1 MISKVEKR
9 NGKQVDFDI
18 TKIDNALYKALTFT
32 KEGGKDEAANLSEKV
47 LEIILRRFSREE
59 VPKVEEI
66 QNIVEEVLISEG
78 LTETARGY
86 ILYREKRREIRE
98 TVSQFDES
106 TELIEKY
113 IDEIDWQVKENAN
126 MTYSLQGLN
135 QYATSHISKKYWLN
149 KIYPEKIREAAKNQ
163 DFHIHDLNLLATYCC
178 GWDLQDILL
187 RGFGGVT
194 SKVESKPPK
203 HFRPALGQ
211 IVNFFFTLQGESAGA
226 QAMSNF
232 DTLLAPFIRKD
243 NLDYKQVKQSLQ
255 EFMFNCMVPT
265 RVGFQ
270 CLSEDT
276 EILTK
281 KGWKKHNEVKKG
293 DVIKTFNTEKGV
305 IEEKKARK
313 VFSREYEGKMYNLVN
328 RIQDQLISPG
338 HRVVRKK
345 FNSEKY
351 CLEEVE
357 KTKSLKSPQA
367 IPVAADNLNKD
378 IRLSDEEIKLV
389 AWILSEGSLEKK
401 GSWRRV
407 MIYQSKKKNREKY
420 EEILSLLDIL
430 GIDYTLQ
437 EGSKSL
443 GDTVIQI
450 RFNAENSKRVLCFFD
465 RDDNVK
471 TVPEKMLEMSERQ
484 SRVFIETYIK
494 GDGHEDCK
502 ITVSDENLLHDIQR
516 IVVNSGYGFTTTKR
530 KSSGV
535 GKKMLYILRII
546 RHKETYIREI
556 KEVNYK
562 GVIWSVNTENET
574 VIAKRKGKVFITGN
588 TPFINVSLDVTVP
601 DFLKNMPIIIGG
613 ETQKETYGEFQKEM
627 DIFNKAFYEVLMDGD
642 ARGRVFTFPIP
653 TISIAKNFDW
663 DNENLDKMWEAT
675 AKYGINYFSNFVQS
689 DMNPEDFRS
698 MCLHPEEKMIVR
710 RGERIEKTTI
720 GKLFEEHKG
729 KKIDKEWSELNENVD
744 ALSLNPQ
751 NGNIEWTKIE
761 KLLEVFDNEM
771 ISIETMDGKRMKVS
785 KDHLVAI
792 FTEEGI
798 KTKRAEE
805 VNEDDFLLVLK
816 DGSNALNNQGEE
828 DKEKYAWLIG
838 LFVADGNYL
847 YDSRYEEDRLRGL
860 QFSFNAK
867 EKDLIE
873 KTKEVIK
880 NLLGYEMKFILDSRY
895 ENSLRGYVYNSS
907 FANKMFHEMDV
918 HKYQRLPKWIWNAK
932 EEVIKSFLEGFFEGD
947 GYSDGNEI
955 HINDPQLA
963 EELNLLFQLAGIS
976 TTYRLRKNSQVIR
989 IQHTLGR
996 GSSGN
1001 NVIKDKLHNLIPTF
1015 LIDKKNIIGEDGKN
1029 IYQCY
1034 GTKMVGFSSI
1044 DRWNLSNE
1052 KIEALRKSGYA
1063 VVGVRGV
1070 RKEKLDQN
1078 QVFYDIELKENHY
1091 FVHSDG
1097 NITHNCCR
1105 LRLDNKE
1112 LVKRGGGLFGSQPLT
1127 GSVGVVT
1134 INLPRI
1140 GYLSSSKEEFFTRL
1154 GEMMDLAKD
1163 SLELKRKVLDNFIEK
1178 GLYPYT
1184 KHYLESV
1191 KKMRGSYFGN
1201 HFSTIGLIGT
1211 NEALLN
1217 FMSKNIA
1224 TEEGR
1229 NFALE
1234 ILQFMRERLVHY
1246 QETTGSLYNLEA
1258 TPGEGA
1264 SFRQARID
1272 RERYPDIITAGTKE
1286 TPYYTNSVH
1295 LPVNYTDDPFEALDL
1310 QDELQ
1315 QAFTG
1320 GTVIHLFLGERISN
1334 PTSAKNIVR
1343 KVFENY
1349 HLPYITLSPTF
1360 SICSNCGYIKG
1371 ERAYCPNCKIKTPK
1385 KIIKNLKNHKPQ

>member
-9 NGKQVDFDI
+9 NGEVVDFDAQ
-18 TKIDNALYKALTFT
+18 KIEEAIYKALTFA
-32 KEGGKDEAANLSEKV
+32 KEGEENKAREISEKV
-47 LEIILRRFSREE
+47 MDLLMRRFSREE
-59 VPKVEEI
+59 VPHVEEI
-66 QNIVEEVLISEG
+66 QNIVEEVLIMED
-78 LTETARGY
+78 LTETARSY

-98 TVSQFDES
+98 TSTELDES
-106 TELIEKY
+106 TKIIEKY
-113 IDEIDWQVKENAN
+113 VDELDWEVKENAN

-149 KIYPEKIREAAKNQ
+149 KIYPEKIRNAAKNQ
-163 DFHIHDLNLLATYCC
+163 DFHIHDLNLLATYCS

-187 RGFGGVT
+187 RGFGGVS
-194 SKVESKPPK
+194 SKVESRPPK
-203 HFRPALGQ
+203 HLRPALGQ
-211 IVNFFFTLQGESAGA
+211 IVNFFYTLQGECAGA
-226 QAMSNF
+226 NAMSNF
-232 DTLLAPFIRKD
+232 DTFLAPFIRKD
-243 NLDYKQVKQSLQ
+243 NLDYKQVKQAMQ
-255 EFMFNCMVPT
+255 EFLFNCMVPT

-270 CLSEDT
+270 
-276 EILTK
+276 
-281 KGWKKHNEVKKG
+281 
-293 DVIKTFNTEKGV
+293 
-305 IEEKKARK
+305 
-313 VFSREYEGKMYNLVN
+313 
-328 RIQDQLISPG
+328 
-338 HRVVRKK
+338 
-345 FNSEKY
+345 
-351 CLEEVE
+351 
-357 KTKSLKSPQA
+357 
-367 IPVAADNLNKD
+367 
-378 IRLSDEEIKLV
+378 
-389 AWILSEGSLEKK
+389 
-401 GSWRRV
+401 
-407 MIYQSKKKNREKY
+407 
-420 EEILSLLDIL
+420 
-430 GIDYTLQ
+430 
-437 EGSKSL
+437 
-443 GDTVIQI
+443 
-450 RFNAENSKRVLCFFD
+450 
-465 RDDNVK
+465 
-471 TVPEKMLEMSERQ
+471 
-484 SRVFIETYIK
+484 
-494 GDGHEDCK
+494 
-502 ITVSDENLLHDIQR
+502 
-516 IVVNSGYGFTTTKR
+516 
-530 KSSGV
+530 
-535 GKKMLYILRII
+535 
-546 RHKETYIREI
+546 
-556 KEVNYK
+556 
-562 GVIWSVNTENET
+562 
-574 VIAKRKGKVFITGN
+574 
-588 TPFINVSLDVTVP
+588 TPFLNVSLDVTVP
-601 DFLKNMPIIIGG
+601 EFLKKQPIIIGG
-613 ETQKETYGEFQKEM
+613 EAQRETYGDFQKEM
-627 DIFNKAFYEVLMDGD
+627 DIFNQAFYEVLMQGD
-642 ARGRVFTFPIP
+642 AKGRPFTFPIP

-729 KKIDKEWSELNENVD
+729 KKIDKEWSELNGDVD

-751 NGNIEWTKIE
+751 NGNVEWTKIE

-771 ISIETMDGKRMKVS
+771 VSIETMDGKRMKVS

-873 KTKEVIK
+873 KTKETIK
-880 NLLGYEMKFILDSRY
+880 SLLGYEMKFVLDSRY

-918 HKYQRLPKWIWNAK
+918 RKYQRLPKWIWNAK
-932 EEVIKSFLEGFFEGD
+932 VEVIKSFLEGFFEGD

-976 TTYRLRKNSQVIR
+976 TTYRLKKNSQVIR

-996 GSSGN
+996 GSSGSDI
-1001 NVIKDKLHNLIPTF
+1001 IKDKLHNLIPTF
-1015 LIDKKNIIGEDGKN
+1015 LVDKKNIRGKDGKN
-1029 IYQCY
+1029 IYQCH

-1044 DRWNLSNE
+1044 DRWGLSNE
-1052 KIEALRKSGYA
+1052 KVEALRKSDYA
-1063 VVGVRGV
+1063 VVSVRGV
-1070 RKEKLDQN
+1070 RKEKIDEN
-1078 QVFYDIELKENHY
+1078 QAFYDIELKENHY

-1127 GSVGVVT
+1127 GSIGVVT

-1140 GYLSSSKEEFFTRL
+1140 GYLSNTEEEFYERL

-1178 GLYPYT
+1178 GLYPYSRY
-1184 KHYLESV
+1184 YLESV
-1191 KKMRGSYFGN
+1191 KKLRGSYYGN
-1201 HFSTIGLIGT
+1201 HFSTIGLIGM

-1217 FMSKNIA
+1217 FMGEGIP
-1224 TEEGR
+1224 TEKGR
-1229 NFALE
+1229 NFALDV
-1234 ILQFMRERLVHY
+1234 LQFMRNKLVEY
-1246 QETTGSLYNLEA
+1246 QGETDNLYNLEA

-1272 RERYPDIITAGTKE
+1272 REKYPDIITAGTKNA
-1286 TPYYTNSVH
+1286 PYYTNSVH

-1310 QDELQ
+1310 QDDLQ
-1315 QAFTG
+1315 KAFTG
-1320 GTVIHLFLGERISN
+1320 GTVVHLFLGEKLEN
-1334 PTSAKNIVR
+1334 PQVAKNLVR

-1349 HLPYITLSPTF
+1349 HLPYITLTPTF

-1371 ERAYCPNCKIKTPK
+1371 EVPYCPNCKVK
-1385 KIIKNLKNHKPQ
+1385 KPQEVIKKFKRT